1 MCSNSKRQ
9 FMKMVVSLLELLV
22 KQMSPW
28 SMYLYVQMVERRPV
42 CILDCLCPGSVE
54 QLWHH
59 GAWLCH
65 SHQKW
70 IPKDGRD
77 EAWNEQENESLQEN
91 DQTICTYRPLLSM
104 PMGVYNVSLSIET
117 KLYQKWVMISSTLF
131 TAMLGIRGGAVVRLE
146 LQSLYSCNF

>member
-1 MCSNSKRQ
+1 MLTTCAMCSNSKRQ

-28 SMYLYVQMVERRPV
+28 YMYLYVQMVERRPV

-91 DQTICTYRPLLSM
+91 DQTICTYRPLLSSQW
-104 PMGVYNVSLSIET
+104 VSIT
-117 KLYQKWVMISSTLF
+117 FHWVLKQSCIKNELWSLQHCSLQCWAF
-131 TAMLGIRGGAVVRLE
+131 VAVRL
-146 LQSLYSCNF
+146 